1 MERARERSGRARRIA
16 ESHLR
21 TTMLAR
27 HLLSV
32 AILPFVVTVLVPVWL
47 ARTNDITLWLGT
59 TGPQILAQSAGL
71 LLLALGLFL
80 FASSL
85 RRFATEGEGTLA
97 PWDPPRRLVVRGPY
111 RYVRNP
117 MISGVLF
124 VLFGE
129 ALLLLSRPHLTWALI
144 FLGLNFLVIPLVE
157 EPGLRRR
164 FGDSYVEYCRHVPR
178 LIPRLRPWE
187 PETAGSGMDSA
198 Q

>member
-1 MERARERSGRARRIA
+1 
-16 ESHLR
+16 
-21 TTMLAR
+21 MLIR
-27 HLLSV
+27 HLLSI
-32 AILPFVVTVLVPVWL
+32 AALPFVVTTLIPVWL
-47 ARTNDITLWLGT
+47 MRTNSISLTAGT
-59 TGPQILAQSAGL
+59 TGSRILAQAGGL
-71 LLLALGLFL
+71 VLLAFGLFL

-129 ALLLLSRPHLTWALI
+129 ALGLLSQPHLMWALI
-144 FLGLNFLVIPLVE
+144 FLGMNVVVIPLVE
-157 EPGLRRR
+157 EPGLRLR
-164 FGDSYVEYCRHVPR
+164 FGAPYVEYCRHVPR

-187 PETAGSGMDSA
+187 PESPGSGTDSA